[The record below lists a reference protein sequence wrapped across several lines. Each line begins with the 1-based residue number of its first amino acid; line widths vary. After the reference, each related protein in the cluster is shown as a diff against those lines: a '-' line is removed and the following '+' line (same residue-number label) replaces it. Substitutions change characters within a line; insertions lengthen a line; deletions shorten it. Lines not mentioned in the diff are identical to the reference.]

1 MPNQEI
7 NNGRRLI
14 EEWLP
19 INELS
24 IESIRE
30 RAGAVPNPEPHQLH
44 VWWAR
49 RPLAISRAAVAASL
63 LNDSNHASFYDLM
76 GTHSELADEKRK
88 MDVASQQGVRLKQ
101 GYSRKRAFT
110 FTPGKVE
117 IQWFKDNLAKPDP
130 LVLDITAGG
139 GSIPFESGRLGLRT
153 HANDL
158 NPVSTLIL
166 RATCQWPQQF
176 GYDLLEHYDVVRERF
191 QTRVEEL
198 LEGVYT
204 EEQLPSDL
212 IEYNNKYE
220 AEIADGRTE
229 RAQRLDQTYLWA
241 RSVSCPSCNRVIP
254 LSPNWRLDS
263 KGKGFRLLPNE
274 QTGKCNFDIVE
285 TTAEQ
290 SSSTIKNA
298 IATCPYPSCG
308 STTSRGY
315 IAAEAQAGRLGHQ
328 LYCVIYRDQWRPK
341 NKSGEFG
348 KRLKTRRGF
357 RLPRPQDDN
366 SECILQRLGE
376 LKPKWDDEDILPSEA
391 VPTGN
396 KTREP
401 HRYGMPTWKDMFS
414 PRQQLV
420 HGYCVQAYRELLEE
434 DKNAGVLDATRR
446 AAWCYVA
453 LGFDKMLVRN
463 NLMSR
468 WDPGKSI
475 VTNFFETHDFGM
487 KWSYAEMIVAIE
499 GYGLD
504 WALRDLRDCI
514 SKLAEMSGHSPDSKA
529 VAQLQNIQQQPK
541 TVAKPAIVTSES
553 ADFLLSVEDKSAD
566 AIIFDPPYY
575 DNVSYA
581 ELSDFFYVWLKR
593 TAGYVNPEWF
603 TDYLTDKGNEAI
615 ASPARFSSGPKSGG
629 SVKQRAYDDYVERM
643 RRMFAECRRVI
654 KDDGIMTIMFTHKS
668 TEAWDALTI
677 GIIEAG
683 FRITATWPVKTES
696 DTQNTR
702 DRAAA
707 RSTILLTCRPKTEQT
722 TSSSSWEQVEKQVA
736 LAVQKRIP
744 ELEGYN
750 LNPLDIY
757 LASFGPALEVISN
770 SWPIRRELANPER
783 PSDPFGVT
791 PNDALIVARR
801 EVFDARRQRISD
813 LWANNPGDALTEFYI
828 LAQDNAG
835 SATIPFDEANM
846 MARCIGLELT
856 DQSIYEKKSSNIN
869 LLTGVQRFARGDI
882 SPTAPTEH
890 HIDRV
895 HTAIALAESSDVN
908 NAINWCRMQDF
919 AENAAFKGTLE
930 ALLLV
935 MKPNDPDMQPAR
947 NLWTEMYSEAIPEPE
962 GVQVEMSIGTTA
974 SML

>member
-1 MPNQEI
+1 MPSQEI

-24 IESIRE
+24 IESVRE

-139 GSIPFESGRLGLRT
+139 GSIPFEAGRLGLRT

-158 NPVSTLIL
+158 NPVSSLIL

-198 LEGVYT
+198 LEGVYA

-229 RAQRLDQTYLWA
+229 RARRYVWSYLWA

-254 LSPNWRLDS
+254 LSPNWRLDP

-274 QTGKCNFDIVE
+274 QTGKCDFEIVE
-285 TTAEQ
+285 TQAEQ
-290 SSSTIKNA
+290 SASTVKNG

-308 STTSRGY
+308 STTSKGY
-315 IAAEAQAGRLGHQ
+315 IATEAQAGRLGHH

-341 NKSGEFG
+341 NKSGEFS

-357 RLPRPQDDN
+357 RSIRSNDDN
-366 SECILQRLGE
+366 TVHILRRLEE
-376 LKPKWDDEDILPSEA
+376 LNPQWDTEDILPNEA
-391 VPTGN
+391 VPPGN
-396 KTREP
+396 KTNEP

-414 PRQQLV
+414 PRQQLA
-420 HGYCVQAYRELLEE
+420 HGCCVQAFHELVDE
-434 DKNAGVLDATRR
+434 DRNAGILNDARR

-453 LGFDKMLVRN
+453 LALDKLINRNSLMTRWMDRTQVVIGTFD
-463 NLMSR
+463 S
-468 WDPGKSI
+468 
-475 VTNFFETHDFGM
+475 HDFGM
-487 KWSYAEMIVAIE
+487 KWSYAEMAITIE
-499 GYGLD
+499 GLGLD
-504 WALRDLRDCI
+504 WASRDLRDCI
-514 SKLAEMSGHSPDSKA
+514 AKLAEMSGHSPDVKIKN
-529 VAQLQNIQQQPK
+529 QLQNIQQQPK
-541 TVAKPAIVTSES
+541 PVAKPSVVTSES
-553 ADFLLSVEDKSAD
+553 ADFLLSVGDKSAD

-593 TAGYVNPEWF
+593 TAGYINPEWVHRLP
-603 TDYLTDKGNEAI
+603 DGQGQRGNRQPCAI
-615 ASPARFSSGPKSGG
+615 QQWPKKWGISETARLRRLCRKNAPNVRRVPSCHQG
-629 SVKQRAYDDYVERM
+629 RRHHDDYV
-643 RRMFAECRRVI
+643 
-654 KDDGIMTIMFTHKS
+654 HPQS
-668 TEAWDALTI
+668 TDAWDALT
-677 GIIEAG
+677 
-683 FRITATWPVKTES
+683 
-696 DTQNTR
+696 
-702 DRAAA
+702 
-707 RSTILLTCRPKTEQT
+707 
-722 TSSSSWEQVEKQVA
+722 
-736 LAVQKRIP
+736 
-744 ELEGYN
+744 
-750 LNPLDIY
+750 
-757 LASFGPALEVISN
+757 LASSKPAFASLQRGRS
-770 SWPIRRELANPER
+770 RQNP
-783 PSDPFGVT
+783 T
-791 PNDALIVARR
+791 HL
-801 EVFDARRQRISD
+801 
-813 LWANNPGDALTEFYI
+813 
-828 LAQDNAG
+828 
-835 SATIPFDEANM
+835 
-846 MARCIGLELT
+846 
-856 DQSIYEKKSSNIN
+856 
-869 LLTGVQRFARGDI
+869 
-882 SPTAPTEH
+882 
-890 HIDRV
+890 
-895 HTAIALAESSDVN
+895 
-908 NAINWCRMQDF
+908 
-919 AENAAFKGTLE
+919 
-930 ALLLV
+930 
-935 MKPNDPDMQPAR
+935 
-947 NLWTEMYSEAIPEPE
+947 
-962 GVQVEMSIGTTA
+962 
-974 SML
+974 